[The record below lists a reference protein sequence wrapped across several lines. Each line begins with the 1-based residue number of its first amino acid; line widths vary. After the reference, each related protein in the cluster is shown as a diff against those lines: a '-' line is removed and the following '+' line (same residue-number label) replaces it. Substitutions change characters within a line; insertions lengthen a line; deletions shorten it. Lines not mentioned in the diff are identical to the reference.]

1 MKAETI
7 APDVR
12 SHFPALER
20 IHNGKPVAYF
30 DGPGG
35 TQTARVVID
44 AVRDY
49 YLRHNANDGWAYP
62 TSAETDAIVS
72 IARDETAQFLGAKS
86 GKQIVFGANMTTLAY
101 HLSRTI
107 ARDLKPGDEI
117 LVTELDHHGNVDPW
131 REAAADFGLTVIA
144 ARMNAE
150 TCDLDYDD
158 LLGKIG
164 ARTRVI
170 AIGAAS
176 NAFGTINDV
185 ARVARKAREAG
196 AICVVD
202 AVHYAAH
209 RSIDVE
215 AIGCDFLLCST
226 YKFYG
231 PHAGVLY
238 GRDLDAYRVPRLQ
251 PQSAVAPQSWET
263 GTKNFEAIAGI
274 AATFAFMGGL
284 ESGETRR
291 HRIVAAYQ
299 AFEEKE
305 QRQFAHLWDGLNSLP
320 RVRTYGLDP
329 SGPRTPTV
337 AFTVE
342 GVAPRDVAAHL
353 ANDAIFASSGGFYA
367 QAAIAKVRPQGDGL
381 VRLGIAWY
389 TTDEDVDRVIE
400 SLGRLSD

>member
-1 MKAETI
+1 MT
-7 APDVR
+7 APDIR
-12 SHFPALER
+12 PFFPGLRRTHA
-20 IHNGKPVAYF
+20 GKPVAYF

-35 TQTARVVID
+35 TQTVQAAID

-49 YLRHNANDGWAYP
+49 YVQHNANDGWAYP
-62 TSAETDAIVS
+62 TSAETDAIVAAS
-72 IARDETAQFLGAKS
+72 RDAAAQFLGARS
-86 GKQIVFGANMTTLAY
+86 GEQIVFGANMTTLAY
-101 HLSRTI
+101 HLSRAV
-107 ARDLKPGDEI
+107 ARGLHPGDEI

-131 REAAADFGLTVIA
+131 REIAADFGLGIVS
-144 ARMNAE
+144 ARMNVE

-164 ARTRVI
+164 PRTRVV

-185 ARVARKAREAG
+185 ARVASKAHEAG

-202 AVHYAAH
+202 AVHHAAH
-209 RSIDVE
+209 RTIDVD

-231 PHAGVLY
+231 PHAGILY

-251 PQSAVAPQSWET
+251 PQASAAPRSWES

-274 AATFAFMGGL
+274 GATFAFM
-284 ESGETRR
+284 ESLAHGATQRE
-291 HRIVAAYQ
+291 RIVAAYD

-305 QRQFAHLWDGLNSLP
+305 KRQFRRLWEGLQSLP
-320 RVRTYGLDP
+320 RVRAYGVDP

-337 AFTVE
+337 AFSVE
-342 GVAPRDVAAHL
+342 GIAPRNVAAHL
-353 ANDAIFASSGGFYA
+353 ANDAIFASNGGFYA
-367 QAAIAKVRPQGDGL
+367 QTAVAKVRPEGDGL

-389 TTDEDVDRVIE
+389 TTDDDIDRVID
-400 SLGRLSD
+400 SLRRLP